1 MLDIAQSEPALQR
14 SFGNGEIRYGKDGLR
29 GLFQQGCTKILLPKT
44 YGALPQ
50 AVLVNTAGGLT
61 GGDRLGFDCFLEAG
75 ASLCVTSQT
84 AERVYRSCGGEA
96 EVTNRLRLGE
106 NSSLE
111 WLPQETILFDQSRLR
126 RLLEVHMEENS
137 RLLALESFVLG
148 RRAMGETLANAQL
161 SDQWRIWRGGKPVY
175 ADGLRLKGEVKKTL
189 AQKCLFGG
197 HAALASLLYVAPDA
211 QDRLEQARKIVADRN
226 FTGQNIEMAASAW
239 NGILLV
245 RFLAANAQELRWC
258 LNEYLVD
265 FRQQSLPRVWQI

>member
-1 MLDIAQSEPALQR
+1 MNMLDIAQSEPALQR

-29 GLFQQGCTKILLPKT
+29 GLFQQGCTKILLPET
-44 YGALPQ
+44 YGDPPQ

-61 GGDRLGFDCFLEAG
+61 GGDRLGLDCSLGAG

-96 EVTNRLRLGE
+96 QVTNRLRLGE
-106 NSSLE
+106 DSSLE

-175 ADGLRLKGEVKKTL
+175 ADG
-189 AQKCLFGG
+189 
-197 HAALASLLYVAPDA
+197 
-211 QDRLEQARKIVADRN
+211 
-226 FTGQNIEMAASAW
+226 
-239 NGILLV
+239 
-245 RFLAANAQELRWC
+245 
-258 LNEYLVD
+258 
-265 FRQQSLPRVWQI
+265 